1 MDSRADT
8 VSCKA
13 ESEPSSKKEPTLVIR
28 FMGRYV
34 RKSLGRLEVL
44 NNLDRQQRILVFR
57 YFVKYSTNLIVE
69 LWPLVFLEF
78 VFWLSKIVFEQ
89 VK

>member
-1 MDSRADT
+1 MT
-8 VSCKA
+8 
-13 ESEPSSKKEPTLVIR
+13 
-28 FMGRYV
+28 
-34 RKSLGRLEVL
+34 
-44 NNLDRQQRILVFR
+44 RQQRILVFR